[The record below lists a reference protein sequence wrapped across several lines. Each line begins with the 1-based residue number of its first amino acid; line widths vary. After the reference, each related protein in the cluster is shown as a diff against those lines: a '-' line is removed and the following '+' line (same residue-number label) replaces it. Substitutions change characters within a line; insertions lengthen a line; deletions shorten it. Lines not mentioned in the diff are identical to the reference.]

1 VTLSE
6 AQIDEFD
13 NEEFVFRAPVKYLK
27 GTEDDSQY
35 FESLDE
41 LGFKLQNS
49 DRPILFNIVNMN
61 KPQDQAGLK
70 KKQEVSSDDSSEE
83 EREKEHR

>member
-1 VTLSE
+1 
-6 AQIDEFD
+6 
-13 NEEFVFRAPVKYLK
+13 LK

-49 DRPILFNIVNMN
+49 DRPILFNVVNMN
-61 KPQDQAGLK
+61 KSKDAASFLQQMK
-70 KKQEVSSDDSSEE
+70 KN
-83 EREKEHR
+83 

>member
-1 VTLSE
+1 M
-6 AQIDEFD
+6 FK
-13 NEEFVFRAPVKYLK
+13 APVKYLK

-61 KPQDQAGLK
+61 KPG
-70 KKQEVSSDDSSEE
+70 
-83 EREKEHR
+83 